1 MPFALSCEDGTGFAA
16 SRIHAHEAH
25 PHADP
30 IAALTGAGG
39 RAKDHG
45 FKDRTTIKQGA
56 LVILGM
62 SVANFTVL
70 HVVISMIAIF
80 AGFVVL
86 GGMFSNEGL
95 GGWTVFFLVMT
106 LLTNIAG
113 FLFPITIVTPA
124 IVVGTISSLFVLVAC
139 YALYK
144 GKLRGGW
151 RVAYVV
157 TAMIGLWLNVF
168 VLIAQSFQKVSFL
181 QPLAPNGNEPA
192 FAIAQGAALVA
203 FVLLGALALRRFHPT
218 RVVM

>member
-1 MPFALSCEDGTGFAA
+1 M
-16 SRIHAHEAH
+16 
-25 PHADP
+25 
-30 IAALTGAGG
+30 
-39 RAKDHG
+39 
-45 FKDRTTIKQGA
+45 
-56 LVILGM
+56 ILGM

-95 GGWTVFFLVMT
+95 GGWTVFFLLMT
-106 LLTNIAG
+106 LLTNITG

-124 IVVGTISSLFVLVAC
+124 IVVGAISSLFVLVAC

-151 RVAYVV
+151 RVAYVM

-181 QPLAPNGNEPA
+181 QPFAPSGSEPP
-192 FAIAQGAALVA
+192 FLIAQVTALIA

-218 RVVM
+218 RVVL